1 MRERKRT
8 QALRGRNLLGI
19 LSPTRPS
26 DVEGRRDEPFMAAVA
41 PLRFLLA
48 ATLAAPSKV
57 LAAATRLDW
66 SLLCNSSHL
75 CILKA
80 TSTIECRVASFTTS
94 RHPISLG
101 CELCLQKSN
110 LKLKSARRCCGL
122 PSAACGRR
130 ALWYAGRRALP
141 NFAHPPAVP
150 PDLTSPL

>member
-19 LSPTRPS
+19 LSPKRPS